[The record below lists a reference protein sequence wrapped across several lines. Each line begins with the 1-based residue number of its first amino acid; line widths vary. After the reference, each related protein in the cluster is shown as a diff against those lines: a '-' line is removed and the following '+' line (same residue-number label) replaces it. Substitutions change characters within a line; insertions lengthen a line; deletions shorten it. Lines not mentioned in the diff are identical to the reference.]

1 MADFDPSGVW
11 EASSMAGPLMRFDIG
26 PVQAN
31 GSFSGS
37 ANITGNPGLGTG
49 QGTGWALGRL
59 FVFKVDW
66 PNRTAHLF
74 SGWLAEDRIIKGS
87 LVMVGAPQKQR
98 RLGKCQAILIAAV
111 KASRRAA

>member
-1 MADFDPSGVW
+1 MADFNPSGVW
-11 EASSMAGPLMRFDIG
+11 EARLVAGSVITFDIG
-26 PVQAN
+26 QVQPD

-37 ANITGNPGLGTG
+37 AKIPNSGTG

-74 SGWLAEDRIIKGS
+74 SGWFGEDRFIKGS
-87 LVMVGAPQKQR
+87 LVMVGAPQSSAGWGSVKQF
-98 RLGKCQAILIAAV
+98 
-111 KASRRAA
+111 

>member
-11 EASSMAGPLMRFDIG
+11 EARSLAGPVTTFKIG
-26 PVQAN
+26 PVRPN

-37 ANITGNPGLGTG
+37 ANITGNPDLGTG
-49 QGTGWALGRL
+49 QGSGWALGRL

-74 SGWLAEDRIIKGS
+74 SGWLDQDRFIRGS
-87 LVMVGAPQKQR
+87 AVGVGAPQSSVGWGSLKQF
-98 RLGKCQAILIAAV
+98 
-111 KASRRAA
+111 

>member
-1 MADFDPSGVW
+1 
-11 EASSMAGPLMRFDIG
+11 MAGTVMRFDIG
-26 PVQAN
+26 PVQPN

-49 QGTGWALGRL
+49 QGSGWALGRL

-87 LVMVGAPQKQR
+87 LVMVGAPQSSVGWRSLKQF
-98 RLGKCQAILIAAV
+98 
-111 KASRRAA
+111 

>member
-1 MADFDPSGVW
+1 MADFNPSGVW
-11 EASSMAGPLMRFDIG
+11 GAQLLVGTQVTFNIG
-26 PVQAN
+26 PVQPN

-37 ANITGNPGLGTG
+37 ANIPNSGTG

-74 SGWLAEDRIIKGS
+74 SGWLGEDRFIKGS
-87 LVMVGAPQKQR
+87 LVMVGAPQSSAGWGSVKQF
-98 RLGKCQAILIAAV
+98 
-111 KASRRAA
+111 